1 MIFLKK
7 VINSVVKTSPPK
19 GDNPLPPAGTRCRS
33 GPWVRTAGV
42 RSFFFF
48 VYLQKM
54 FKFIHPKIM
63 SY

>member
-19 GDNPLPPAGTRCRS
+19 GDNPLPLQAPA
-33 GPWVRTAGV
+33 AGAGRGCALRV
-42 RSFFFF
+42 LGVFF